1 MDAQLTRRNF
11 LAAGAAATA
20 AGLSPRAFAAP
31 APGKIWG
38 ALLHMGV
45 NMWSDQPVDSWGPY
59 KGEDL
64 ELVCQKNRLRFDE
77 GVWQRLTAHM
87 VEAGM
92 NLVVIDLG
100 EALKY
105 KSHPELAVEG
115 SWEIDR
121 FRAELARLR
130 KMGLEP
136 IPKLNFST
144 AHDAWLKDYSHMVST
159 ETYYKVCTDLVR
171 EVIDIFDK
179 PRFFHL
185 GYDEETHGHQRKYL
199 YSVVRQGDLWWH
211 DFLFFVKTVES
222 TGVRPWIWSDFY
234 WHHPQEFMARMP
246 KSVLQSN
253 WYYGDSF
260 ALDDSNKNRFRVQ
273 AYIDLDKAG
282 FDQIPTGSNWSNDVN
297 FGATVKFCEEHL
309 SKERLLGY
317 LTAPWVFTLPKFEAQ
332 NMRAID
338 QVAAAR
344 RP

>member
-1 MDAQLTRRNF
+1 MDQLTRRNF

-20 AGLSPRAFAAP
+20 AGLAPHAFAAP

-38 ALLHMGV
+38 GLFHMGV

-185 GYDEETHGHQRKYL
+185 GYDEETHGVPLLR
-199 YSVVRQGDLWWH
+199 GAA
-211 DFLFFVKTVES
+211 
-222 TGVRPWIWSDFY
+222 GRP
-234 WHHPQEFMARMP
+234 
-246 KSVLQSN
+246 L
-253 WYYGDSF
+253 
-260 ALDDSNKNRFRVQ
+260 
-273 AYIDLDKAG
+273 
-282 FDQIPTGSNWSNDVN
+282 
-297 FGATVKFCEEHL
+297 
-309 SKERLLGY
+309 
-317 LTAPWVFTLPKFEAQ
+317 
-332 NMRAID
+332 
-338 QVAAAR
+338 VA
-344 RP
+344 